1 MITYRQFIER
11 FEVPSKN
18 LKDLVKKASK
28 RVDVDFDGDVDNND
42 TAYGGDYGAYVPS
55 ADGKK
60 KLKAGPVK
68 FAKEELVSEEDSELD
83 MKRKEEMKARQKAN
97 AERQKEFKNKSNEL
111 NQDAREKE
119 MDRKYVTPDD
129 IENAMDDAQRQDKSW
144 LEILKRMK
152 G

>member
-1 MITYRQFIER
+1 MITFRQFIER

-28 RVDVDFDGDVDNND
+28 RVDVDFDGDVDHND

-68 FAKEELVSEEDSELD
+68 FAKEAFDADAEAEKLQAKREEQQEKDRA
-83 MKRKEEMKARQKAN
+83 KREKEKQDRADKE
-97 AERQKEFKNKSNEL
+97 AERQQKDDERTYITADDLDKAEDEAERSGGRKSFI
-111 NQDAREKE
+111 D
-119 MDRKYVTPDD
+119 
-129 IENAMDDAQRQDKSW
+129 
-144 LEILKRMK
+144 ILKRMK